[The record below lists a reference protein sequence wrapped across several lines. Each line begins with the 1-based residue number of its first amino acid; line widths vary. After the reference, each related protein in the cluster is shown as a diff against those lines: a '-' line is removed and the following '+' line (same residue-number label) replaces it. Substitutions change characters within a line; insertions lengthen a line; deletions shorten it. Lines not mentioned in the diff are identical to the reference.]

1 MANPKV
7 NKRRVASYIGADVV
21 DPDEWPVA
29 RPFMVSGPTVTGTAK
44 VGETLT
50 ASPGTWQGA
59 PTYAYQ
65 WLADGVAISGATS
78 ATYEAAEPDEG
89 KVIVV
94 RVTATNAGGSAVA
107 TSAATEPVEPAD
119 EPEPE
124 PEPDPEPETPGDDE
138 GAGGGE

>member
-29 RPFMVSGPTVTGTAK
+29 RPFMVSEPTVTGIAK

-59 PTYAYQ
+59 QTFAYQ
-65 WLADGVAISGATS
+65 WLADGAAISGATT
-78 ATYEAAEPDEG
+78 ATRVLAEGDEG
-89 KVIVV
+89 KVLAV
-94 RVTATNAGGSAVA
+94 RVTAKNAGGSAVA
-107 TSAATEPVEPAD
+107 VSAPTAEVEPAD
-119 EPEPE
+119 DPE
-124 PEPDPEPETPGDDE
+124 PEPDPEQ
-138 GAGGGE
+138 GEP

>member
-29 RPFMVSGPTVTGTAK
+29 RPFMVSGPTITGTAK

-50 ASPGTWQGA
+50 ASPGTWQGS
-59 PTYAYQ
+59 PTFAYQ
-65 WLADGVAISGATS
+65 WLADGAAISGATA
-78 ATYEAAEPDEG
+78 ATRVLAAGEEG
-89 KVIVV
+89 KAVSV

-107 TSAATEPVEPAD
+107 VSAPTAEIEPAD
-119 EPEPE
+119 EPDPD
-124 PEPDPEPETPGDDE
+124 PDPDPEQ
-138 GAGGGE
+138 GEP

>member
-1 MANPKV
+1 
-7 NKRRVASYIGADVV
+7 VASYIGADVV
-21 DPDEWPVA
+21 DPDKWPIA
-29 RPFMVSGPTVTGTAK
+29 RPFMVSGPTVTGIAK

-59 PTYAYQ
+59 PTFAYQ
-65 WLADGVAISGATS
+65 WLADGAAISGATT
-78 ATYEAAEPDEG
+78 ATRVLAGGDEG
-89 KVIVV
+89 KVLAV
-94 RVTATNAGGSAVA
+94 RVTATNACGSTVA

-124 PEPDPEPETPGDDE
+124 PEPDPDPETPGDDE